1 MRWYTQIPLMRIGG
15 LNVPTVS
22 VFVDKKML
30 LIINKKD
37 METIEIKDINGVVL
51 FVHTAEN
58 NSIEITVEEAVKKN
72 VNLFGANLT
81 NAKLKGANFEG
92 ADLEGANLVGANFE
106 GANMKGANLKS
117 ANLRYATLEG
127 VNLEGANL
135 KGAFLYWADLE
146 RANLKGAHLRYATL
160 EGANL
165 KGTNLRVANLY
176 WADLEGASLEGASL
190 EGAYFMHADLKST
203 NFCRAN
209 LAGANFEGAN
219 FEGSNLEGANLKRT
233 YFFDTNLKGARF
245 KDNNFEE
252 ASFHRTQDI
261 PYIPLACPSEGAFI
275 GWKKVEEKYLVKI
288 QIPEDARRLS
298 ATTRK
303 CRCDKAVVLDI
314 TSLDGETHFD
324 EVTNYNYNETI
335 YKVGEIV
342 YPDSFD
348 ENRWNECSHGIHFFV
363 DKKDAIEY

>member
-1 MRWYTQIPLMRIGG
+1 
-15 LNVPTVS
+15 
-22 VFVDKKML
+22 
-30 LIINKKD
+30 

-72 VNLFGANLT
+72 VNLFEANLT

-92 ADLEGANLVGANFE
+92 ANLKGAFLYWADLEGANLVGANFE
-106 GANMKGANLKS
+106 GANMKGANLKG

-135 KGAFLYWADLE
+135 KGAFLYRADLE
-146 RANLKGAHLRYATL
+146 RASLKDANLRYATF

-165 KGTNLRVANLY
+165 KGVNLRAANLY
-176 WADLEGASLEGASL
+176 QADLEEASLEGASL
-190 EGAYFMHADLKST
+190 EGA
-203 NFCRAN
+203 
-209 LAGANFEGAN
+209 
-219 FEGSNLEGANLKRT
+219 NLKGA

-252 ASFHRTQDI
+252 ASFYRTQDI

-288 QIPEDARRLS
+288 QIPEDARRCS

-324 EVTNYNYNETI
+324 EVANYNYNETI

-348 ENRWNECSHGIHFFV
+348 ENRWNECSNGIHFFV